1 MYLLLPKAVA
11 VLHCFVLATDLPY
24 FGINLQCY
32 DHTQLAP
39 TIDFEV
45 CYFIDLLRERVW
57 VPEVFISISSFYLY
71 LHCWISEPASR
82 QIYARW
88 KKDTVVQRKYSTSSG
103 DGEKV
108 QRGDQNKVI
117 QLARFAF
124 QNLAISHIPWCVQ
137 VTSISYYLPPG
148 KETIFWRNYTCY
160 YCKIYVWFP
169 VYIKSQASN
178 RSKRSCTYEVR
189 AHHTDREKQRA

>member
-1 MYLLLPKAVA
+1 MGHLASLMYLLLPKAVA

-57 VPEVFISISSFYLY
+57 VPE
-71 LHCWISEPASR
+71 
-82 QIYARW
+82 
-88 KKDTVVQRKYSTSSG
+88 KDTVVQRKYSTSSG

-124 QNLAISHIPWCVQ
+124 QNLAISHIP
-137 VTSISYYLPPG
+137 
-148 KETIFWRNYTCY
+148 
-160 YCKIYVWFP
+160 
-169 VYIKSQASN
+169 
-178 RSKRSCTYEVR
+178 
-189 AHHTDREKQRA
+189 